1 MQHIENVVVRLNSGK
16 LLKGYVRDFSVHS
29 NVVVLEE
36 FESRQELRI
45 PIIEVK
51 AIFFVRTFEG
61 DKSYREKKSYGLRQN
76 LGRKV
81 YIKFRDGE
89 AMMGFIEGKIPWEK
103 GFFISNP
110 DNKVKGFYLIPTD
123 SGSNNIKVFVVG
135 SSIKDMT
142 IMP

>member
-1 MQHIENVVVRLNSGK
+1 MQHIENVVVRLISGK
-16 LLKGYVRDFSVHS
+16 PLKGYVRDFSVNS

-36 FESRQELRI
+36 VESRQELKI

-61 DKSYREKKSYGLRQN
+61 DKSYREKKTYGLRN
-76 LGRKV
+76 NVGRKV
-81 YIKFRDGE
+81 YIKFNDGE
-89 AMMGFIEGKIPWEK
+89 SMTGFIEGKVPWEK
-103 GFFISNP
+103 GFFISKP
-110 DNKVKGFYLIPTD
+110 DHNVKGFFLTPTD
-123 SGSNNIKVFVVG
+123 SESNNLKVFVVG

>member
-110 DNKVKGFYLIPTD
+110 DNKVKGFHLIPTD